1 MCARGQHERTRQT
14 EVREQHLAE
23 VGVDLFLVFKG
34 GQLHVAQ
41 AESHQLAAGLALF
54 DERHKRRVRRDNRV
68 PCLAREAVAVAGRAG
83 LRIGRAAG
91 RDDHAVRRPALPSC
105 PNAGHAAVLHDKVA
119 HARVNDA
126 HARAPYPEEQRV
138 DDVGSPVRHRE
149 HAVSALGLERD
160 ALFLKKRLHVRRR
173 KRAERGIEKA
183 RIDRHVA
190 QHLLR
195 VAVVADVAASLSGYE

>member
-1 MCARGQHERTRQT
+1 M
-14 EVREQHLAE
+14 REQHLAE
-23 VGVDLFLVFKG
+23 VCIDLFLVFKD

-41 AESHQLAAGLALF
+41 AESHERAAGLAAL
-54 DERHKRRVRRDNRV
+54 DERHERRVRRDNGM

-91 RDDHAVRRPALPSC
+91 RDDHAIRRIGFLSDAH
-105 PNAGHAAVLHDKVA
+105 AGHAAVLDDNVRYRSVHDG
-119 HARVNDA
+119 N
-126 HARAPYPEEQRV
+126 ARAFNPEKECV

-149 HAVSALGLERD
+149 HTVSALGLERD
-160 ALFLKKRLHVRRR
+160 ALFLKKRLHIRRR

-183 RIDRHVA
+183 RIDRHIA

-195 VAVVADVAASLSGYE
+195 VAVVADVAASLAGYE